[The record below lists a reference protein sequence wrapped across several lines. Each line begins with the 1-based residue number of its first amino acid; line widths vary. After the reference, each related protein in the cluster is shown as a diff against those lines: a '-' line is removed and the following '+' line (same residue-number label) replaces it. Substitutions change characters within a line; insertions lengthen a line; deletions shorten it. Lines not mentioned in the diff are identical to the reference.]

1 MANEIFKTH
10 DLNFAYKPKSPFEDS
25 ILFGTSSFC
34 HAPYGD
40 YWRFMKKLCLTE
52 LLGARQLERSRG
64 VRREELVRFLRKAFE
79 KAKKKEVVDLSKEI
93 MTLTNNIT
101 YRMVMSARCS
111 GQDNDV
117 EKCVGLVRESFQL
130 VAKMTLAN
138 LLGPLRKV
146 GVFFFGEQLLDVP
159 RRFDELLERIMEEH
173 EERARRDGGEIE
185 NKDLMDIVLEA
196 HHDKDAEVKI
206 SRTQM
211 KSFFLVPYNFPLCLS
226 IFNRT
231 KVNNSVS
238 KTFFFLVQDLF
249 FGGTS
254 TTAHSMQWLMAEMIN
269 HPQVFKKLREEID
282 SVVGRNRL
290 VEDSDIP
297 SLHYLQA
304 VVKETLRL
312 HPPVKRLSLLWQ
324 MSHPP
329 LCLVEF
335 LVVAPFMPQLVAYFK
350 ACLSHQ
356 S

>member
-1 MANEIFKTH
+1 
-10 DLNFAYKPKSPFEDS
+10 
-25 ILFGTSSFC
+25 
-34 HAPYGD
+34 
-40 YWRFMKKLCLTE
+40 MKKLCLTE

-79 KAKKKEVVDLSKEI
+79 KAKKNEIVDLSKEI

-101 YRMVMSARCS
+101 YRMVMSASCS

-146 GVFFFGEQLLDVP
+146 GVFFFREQLLDVP

-196 HHDKDAEVKI
+196 YHDKDAEVKI

-211 KSFFLVPYNFPLCLS
+211 KSFFL
-226 IFNRT
+226 
-231 KVNNSVS
+231 
-238 KTFFFLVQDLF
+238 DLF
-249 FGGTS
+249 FGDTS

-269 HPQVFKKLREEID
+269 HPQVFKKRREEID

-312 HPPVKRLSLLWQ
+312 HHQLL
-324 MSHPP
+324 
-329 LCLVEF
+329 
-335 LVVAPFMPQLVAYFK
+335 
-350 ACLSHQ
+350 
-356 S
+356 